1 MSILVNENTRLMVQ
15 GLTGREGTFHALRCM
30 EYGTNL
36 VAGVTPGRGGTTWEE
51 KVPVFNTVNRA
62 VDETGAN
69 VALIFVP
76 AAFAADAILEAA
88 DAGIPLVACI
98 TEGIPVMEMVGVA
111 KVPGGQANPPDWPQ
125 LPGPHISGKP
135 LQDRDHARQYPH
147 PRQSGGHIPQRHP
160 DL

>member
-51 KVPVFNTVNRA
+51 KAPVFNTVNRA

-111 KVPGGQANPPDWPQ
+111 KYLEDKPTRLIGPNCPG
-125 LPGPHISGKP
+125 LISPAAVAK
-135 LQDRDHARQYPH
+135 
-147 PRQSGGHIPQRHP
+147 
-160 DL
+160 